1 MSDAPSPNS
10 HANPGPPPSTT
21 PPGQAGG
28 GPPYPSQPFAPNPYA
43 SKSRRGLSRGALIGI
58 IAGAVVLLVVIVT
71 VAGIGITSAIRGSQA
86 EPESAVQDYLT
97 ALQNG
102 DAKQALALLE
112 DPDDTAFLNDDVL
125 KASNKLAKIGTVST
139 TSKPFGAPFTKVK
152 AKFSIGSERVTQE
165 FVVKDQGD
173 GTYTI
178 FQGGTVSVSSYN
190 LSDAPVTLNGQDVS
204 DAAGDSWTLFPGT
217 YSFAVSLDSFS
228 VTGGDSIILAGDESG
243 SLDDVK
249 VALND
254 TGVQQ
259 FRDAVT
265 DAVNTCIASTT
276 LAAGCGL
283 DLPGTLS
290 DGTVVQDGTL
300 TRSLSADAQ
309 ANLSNLEPQETF
321 GDPLNVPGEY
331 IGLVTVTS
339 TSCTQGGAAGACTIE
354 FGPTLGSPQVD
365 FTSGTPVVRWD

>member
-1 MSDAPSPNS
+1 MSDAPTPKSNV
-10 HANPGPPPSTT
+10 NPGPPPSTT

-28 GPPYPSQPFAPNPYA
+28 GPQYPSQPFAPNPYA
-43 SKSRRGLSRGALIGI
+43 SKPRRGLSRGALIGI
-58 IAGAVVLLVVIVT
+58 IAGAVVLLIVIVT
-71 VAGIGITSAIRGSQA
+71 VAGIGISSAIRGSQA
-86 EPESAVQDYLT
+86 DPESAVTEYLT

-125 KASNKLAKIGTVST
+125 KASNELAKIGKVST
-139 TSKPFGAPFTKVK
+139 TSRPFGAPFTKVT

-165 FVVKDQGD
+165 FVVEDQGD

-178 FQGGTVSVSSYN
+178 FQGGTVEVSPYGFDDVP
-190 LSDAPVTLNGQDVS
+190 LALNGQDVA
-204 DAAGDSWTLFPGT
+204 DAAGDVWSLFPGA
-217 YSFAVSLDSFS
+217 YSLGLDLDAFT
-228 VTGGDSIILAGDESG
+228 VDGGDEIIVAGSG
-243 SLDDVK
+243 TGVFDDVK
-249 VALND
+249 VVLND

-265 DAVNTCIASTT
+265 DAVNTCIASTN
-276 LAAGCGL
+276 LAAGCGI

-290 DGTVVQDGTL
+290 DGTVVQDGTI

-309 ANLSNLEPQETF
+309 ANLANLEPQETF
-321 GDPLNVPGEY
+321 SDPLEVPGEY
-331 IGLVTVTS
+331 IGLVKVTS
-339 TSCTQGGAAGACTIE
+339 SSCTQGGATGSCTIE
-354 FGPTLGSPQVD
+354 FGPSLGSPQVD